1 MNIGKTILFRFAL
14 VQEKSGRNKSFSG
27 SGKAQGK
34 SQFFYFTKYEKTKN
48 FIFSLTQL
56 FANYSFIRKE
66 RCVRFVVKRLW
77 CFKSLGNKRNKRWGQ
92 DSVQNMP
99 KEIRNSKPY
108 RKFRKSRFSSLSNE
122 YYLVL
127 KIVFVFLGPA
137 VWPSV
142 WFVRWTNSYSTRA
155 YYTQQT
161 WQCKGGSQGK
171 TGLFVFSRLFSSSSV
186 FFLLAFRLSP
196 SSLLFFVWNN
206 QENKLHNKTNLNS
219 LKSVL
224 TLSSGLRDLR

>member
-1 MNIGKTILFRFAL
+1 MWTVCKICLK
-14 VQEKSGRNKSFSG
+14 
-27 SGKAQGK
+27 
-34 SQFFYFTKYEKTKN
+34 KYE
-48 FIFSLTQL
+48 IQSRRE
-56 FANYSFIRKE
+56 SFE
-66 RCVRFVVKRLW
+66 SQGFLRF
-77 CFKSLGNKRNKRWGQ
+77 
-92 DSVQNMP
+92 
-99 KEIRNSKPY
+99 
-108 RKFRKSRFSSLSNE
+108 SNE

-171 TGLFVFSRLFSSSSV
+171 TGLFVFSLLFSSSSV

-196 SSLLFFVWNN
+196 SSLLF
-206 QENKLHNKTNLNS
+206 LCGITRKTS
-219 LKSVL
+219 FTIRRISI
-224 TLSSGLRDLR
+224 LSSQFWLCLLAWGICDSTYISFY